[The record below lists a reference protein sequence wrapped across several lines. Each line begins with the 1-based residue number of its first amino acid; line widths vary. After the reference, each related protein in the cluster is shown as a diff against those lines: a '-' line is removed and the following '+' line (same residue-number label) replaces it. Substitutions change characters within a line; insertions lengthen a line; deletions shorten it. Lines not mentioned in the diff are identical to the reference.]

1 MHSLIELDQRGGGGD
16 RKKMNY
22 GGMPEVKF
30 INFEDGEDM
39 WGKGGGNIKDISGLL
54 DPSTSAFLPP
64 SLSYHSS
71 VILLRYYQYMRTAA
85 HQHSKGSVYSV
96 CRDSAL

>member
-1 MHSLIELDQRGGGGD
+1 MLHSRVELDQCGAGGD
-16 RKKMNY
+16 RKKMTY

-39 WGKGGGNIKDISGLL
+39 WGKGGGNIEDISGLL
-54 DPSTSAFLPP
+54 DTSTSASLYP

-71 VILLRYYQYMRTAA
+71 VILLRYY
-85 HQHSKGSVYSV
+85 
-96 CRDSAL
+96 